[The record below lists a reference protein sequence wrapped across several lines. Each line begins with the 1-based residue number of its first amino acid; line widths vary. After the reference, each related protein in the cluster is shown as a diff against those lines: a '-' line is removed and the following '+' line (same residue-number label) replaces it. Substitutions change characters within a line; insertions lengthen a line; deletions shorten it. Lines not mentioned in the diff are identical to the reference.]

1 MERIRRTLCFRN
13 NTQKSETVQGRFL
26 GSEQETLKTVV
37 YVKPS
42 PFSGIKHISKGLEM
56 YVFFCSDS
64 VILIP
69 LLNIDVNGL
78 FFKQLMNIS
87 TSEVWKEENGDA
99 DHFYKL
105 AMFTKGYLHIS
116 VCV

>member
-1 MERIRRTLCFRN
+1 
-13 NTQKSETVQGRFL
+13 
-26 GSEQETLKTVV
+26 
-37 YVKPS
+37 
-42 PFSGIKHISKGLEM
+42 M

-64 VILIP
+64 VILNP

-78 FFKQLMNIS
+78 FFKQLINIS

-99 DHFYKL
+99 DLFYKL
-105 AMFTKGYLHIS
+105 AMFTEGYLHIS